1 MTMRITLA
9 LASAMLLLAGCAST
23 PEPSGPPRYAPVIS
37 DLRGAPPV
45 AEQVRENG
53 NVRYFVSENFFGPTL
68 IDLFHREMALH
79 APALPNRKRVDVT
92 EIEVSILVSGNSY
105 LIDPTHAMLGRE
117 RAAIAPALVVL
128 DEKDANQ
135 EQVVQVRLGYRIDG
149 QPKTESLQATALGP
163 EQARQRAGELYRA
176 AIGRVIENLQK
187 NG

>member
-1 MTMRITLA
+1 MTMRISIA

-37 DLRGAPPV
+37 DLRDAPPV

-117 RAAIAPALVVL
+117 RAAIAPAIRSRWCRCASATVSTGSPRP
-128 DEKDANQ
+128 NRCRPP
-135 EQVVQVRLGYRIDG
+135 RLGRSRRASV
-149 QPKTESLQATALGP
+149 PVSSTAP
-163 EQARQRAGELYRA
+163 RSAE
-176 AIGRVIENLQK
+176 
-187 NG
+187 